1 MKEFENNQQIKN
13 FYIHWVFEKIPN
25 NQFTNDPSLTKIVR
39 LLVWQGARGKES
51 ISHAVWPKA
60 HYDALGYRTL
70 RIWFR
75 RSLRP
80 FTPRHAF
87 RGLSPPLPRDA
98 WVSPDSSFN
107 LPDSYAREKYTTSV
121 KSFRASYWVKT
132 SLTSWTIIKRATFYD
147 SPVSPSL
154 ENPEALGG

>member
-1 MKEFENNQQIKN
+1 MDIRRE
-13 FYIHWVFEKIPN
+13 VPN
-25 NQFTNDPSLTKIVR
+25 NQITNDPSLTKIVR

-87 RGLSPPLPRDA
+87 RGLSLPLPRDA
-98 WVSPDSSFN
+98 WVSPDFSFN
-107 LPDSYAREKYTTSV
+107 LPDLCTREKYTASV
-121 KSFRASYWVKT
+121 KSFRASYWAKP
-132 SLTSWTIIKRATFYD
+132 SWTLWKHWINRKDKCPMPTHDEIPN
-147 SPVSPSL
+147 SSE
-154 ENPEALGG
+154 ENDPCSRTTK